1 MISALLRVPLY
12 GALGAAWLWF
22 AATFGRDAAGEGW
35 WLPVLYGALGASGG
49 LAIGVLDAA
58 RRAFGA
64 CEAALRARIGQAA
77 GAAAERVGLPA
88 TMALAEF
95 RSRYDR
101 VVDRVV
107 AESVGR
113 VPLPEMAR
121 RWFRAR
127 IRKVM
132 LGDFV
137 AECER
142 RQALMVGAG
151 EVVGYL
157 AGRGLAVA
165 AAPVHRWFGLWG
177 ALIAGALALLGAV
190 PLVARLLG

>member
-1 MISALLRVPLY
+1 MIGALLRVPLY
-12 GALGAAWLWF
+12 AVLGAAWLVF

-35 WLPVLYGALGASGG
+35 WLPVLFGALGASGG
-49 LAIGVLDAA
+49 LAIGVLDVG
-58 RRAFGA
+58 RRAFAA

-77 GAAAERVGLPA
+77 GGAADRLGIPA
-88 TMALAEF
+88 TMALADF
-95 RSRYDR
+95 RHRYDQ

-113 VPLPEMAR
+113 VPMPGMAR
-121 RWFRAR
+121 RWFRTR
-127 IRKVM
+127 IRKAM

-142 RQALMVGAG
+142 RGAAIVGAG
-151 EVVGYL
+151 DVVGYL

-165 AAPVHRWFGLWG
+165 AVPVHRWLGLWRALIVG
-177 ALIAGALALLGAV
+177 ALGVLGAV